1 MVKSKFIVS
10 KIVFLVCLVVIARAM
25 IICITRLGV
34 ACPPND
40 VCNLA
45 GKKVELV
52 GTVISLPQERLEK
65 MIVSVKPRKIVS
77 PSWGEGFNSGVIQVT
92 LPHTRHSLFYGD
104 QVFIKGKIKLP
115 ERDSQDN
122 FSYPLYL
129 AGQGIF
135 SIVYNPEISQ
145 KISQDAFWELTVLER
160 SLRKLYLFRERI
172 RGSLNGYL
180 PEPDAAI
187 MNAMIIGDQG
197 SIPLKTRSVFS
208 QTGIVHILSVSGA
221 HITLF
226 LAIWVFVLGKF
237 FSRRGVVFIS
247 AAGGVAAY
255 VILTGAPGCAIR
267 AGVMG
272 ILAFL
277 ALSGGRLA
285 NYKALFWLSLAFLLL
300 LNPLSLIADI
310 GFQLS
315 YLAIFGMIYL
325 FPALDK
331 TFIWGRE
338 GFFWKMARI
347 VLLSISI
354 SLTTSPLVLYY
365 FGLVSWVAVA
375 ANLLLLPFFSLLL
388 PLGFLLGAAAL
399 VMASLDN
406 FIWIKFWSLFP
417 KILGNFLH
425 LIFYL
430 VYKIAGWLRA
440 VPFSYSQ
447 GSAKIGWV
455 AVYYLLLLGAISIFR
470 RFFRKNIFPRR
481 LNYFKSEFFLET
493 PRSRFWGLLRTYKL
507 RRYLK
512 KKISFIFQ
520 DKTFKYCLIVW
531 LLAIGGPFAASFS
544 YLYSSSRPPR
554 LIMLDVEQGD
564 AILLNWPQFQL
575 QILLDGGPGRRILA
589 ELGET
594 LPFYDK
600 KIELITLSHP
610 HQDHLEGLLSLLERY
625 EVSRVVVNSL
635 PRKNYTEEE
644 NFTFL
649 QKVFWSALIKKEIPV
664 TIAKKGQKVFLNSGS
679 AKIAELEFLAPLFDY
694 SKYGTIAGN
703 NQSAVLKMDYP
714 KQILF
719 MGDAG
724 KEVEKQLLAHASPN
738 IRSEVL
744 KISHHGSR
752 FSTSNEFLKA
762 VEPRTALISAG
773 KNNLYGHPTASTI
786 KKLKERD
793 IQVFRTDID
802 GKVEIN
808 L

>member
-1 MVKSKFIVS
+1 M
-10 KIVFLVCLVVIARAM
+10 
-25 IICITRLGV
+25 
-34 ACPPND
+34 
-40 VCNLA
+40 
-45 GKKVELV
+45 
-52 GTVISLPQERLEK
+52 
-65 MIVSVKPRKIVS
+65 
-77 PSWGEGFNSGVIQVT
+77 
-92 LPHTRHSLFYGD
+92 
-104 QVFIKGKIKLP
+104 
-115 ERDSQDN
+115 
-122 FSYPLYL
+122 
-129 AGQGIF
+129 
-135 SIVYNPEISQ
+135 
-145 KISQDAFWELTVLER
+145 
-160 SLRKLYLFRERI
+160 
-172 RGSLNGYL
+172 
-180 PEPDAAI
+180 
-187 MNAMIIGDQG
+187 
-197 SIPLKTRSVFS
+197 
-208 QTGIVHILSVSGA
+208 
-221 HITLF
+221 
-226 LAIWVFVLGKF
+226 
-237 FSRRGVVFIS
+237 
-247 AAGGVAAY
+247 
-255 VILTGAPGCAIR
+255 
-267 AGVMG
+267 
-272 ILAFL
+272 
-277 ALSGGRLA
+277 
-285 NYKALFWLSLAFLLL
+285 
-300 LNPLSLIADI
+300 
-310 GFQLS
+310 
-315 YLAIFGMIYL
+315 
-325 FPALDK
+325 
-331 TFIWGRE
+331 
-338 GFFWKMARI
+338 
-347 VLLSISI
+347 
-354 SLTTSPLVLYY
+354 
-365 FGLVSWVAVA
+365 
-375 ANLLLLPFFSLLL
+375 
-388 PLGFLLGAAAL
+388 
-399 VMASLDN
+399 
-406 FIWIKFWSLFP
+406 
-417 KILGNFLH
+417 
-425 LIFYL
+425 
-430 VYKIAGWLRA
+430 
-440 VPFSYSQ
+440 
-447 GSAKIGWV
+447 
-455 AVYYLLLLGAISIFR
+455 
-470 RFFRKNIFPRR
+470 
-481 LNYFKSEFFLET
+481 ET

-610 HQDHLEGLLSLLERY
+610 LQDHLEGLLSLLERY